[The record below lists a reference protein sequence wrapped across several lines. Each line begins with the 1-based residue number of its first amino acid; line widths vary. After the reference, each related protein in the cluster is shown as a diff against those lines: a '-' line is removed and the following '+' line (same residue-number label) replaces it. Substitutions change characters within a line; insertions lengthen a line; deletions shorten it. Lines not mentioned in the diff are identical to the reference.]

1 MFTAPLFTIT
11 KMCKQPKYPS
21 TEEWIKKMWYIHT
34 IKYHKNSHKKNK
46 IIPSAAT
53 RMQLEIV
60 ILSEVSQKDK
70 DKYCISFLRGI

>member
-1 MFTAPLFTIT
+1 MFIAALFTIAKTWKKT
-11 KMCKQPKYPS
+11 KCPS
-21 TEEWIKKMWYIHT
+21 TYEWTKKMWYIHT